1 MVPAC
6 LPSQDATGEGKRRVL
21 RVGVDVGGTFTDFA
35 AWRDTPAEFTSY
47 KVSSS
52 PPSFIEGFKA
62 GFEEILRRLPPSPG
76 EEVVV
81 MHGTTVSTNTIIERT
96 GANLALLVT
105 RGFRDILDL
114 QRFRL
119 SDPIRID
126 AGRTAP
132 LVPRHRVFE
141 ITGRLEPDGSL
152 HTPLALDQVR
162 EAAAAA
168 VADGA
173 AGIAIAFLHSYR
185 NQAHEE
191 AAAAEIQKHFP
202 SLAISTSCTIL
213 PRIGEYERTI
223 ACVLNAFVK
232 PRMAQYLEQVE
243 TYLRQR
249 LDGTKLF
256 ITRSNGGAM
265 AAAEARAFPI
275 HTLLSGPA
283 SGVTAA
289 RAYAGAAENGRLLT
303 LDMGGTSTDMALIL
317 DGRSTVTN
325 SAAVGDFPLT
335 MPVTGIEA
343 VGAGGGSIAWMD
355 GGVLRVGPRS
365 AGAWPGPAC
374 FGRGGTLPTVTD
386 AYLVCGYIDPQ
397 NFLGGRMTLDAAAA
411 HDSFRAIAAQLGA
424 SVETVAE
431 ACITVATSNMVA
443 KALPYFARSG
453 VDQEELTLV
462 LFGGAG
468 SLHGPLLAHELG
480 IRRMLV
486 PRTPSVFCAFGGL
499 VSELE
504 QDVVATAY
512 GLDADGAEIARRFGA
527 LQRQGKAWLAAQA
540 DTARLTGV
548 RTEYWAEMRYL
559 GQFFSIDV
567 LLPQDAAVSGDMAAI
582 AAAYHAEYDR
592 LYTQADHAAEIEILE
607 LRLRIAGRLASPTPE
622 SLAPA
627 HEAASSPVGRRALR
641 FDGTLYEATPVHAR
655 SALAP
660 GTALQGPSIIE
671 QEDTTIFVPPGFAAT
686 VTPTSDILMTR
697 QG

>member
-1 MVPAC
+1 
-6 LPSQDATGEGKRRVL
+6 
-21 RVGVDVGGTFTDFA
+21 VDVGGTFTDFA

-62 GFEEILRRLPPSPG
+62 GFEEILRRLPPAPG

-152 HTPLALDQVR
+152 HTPLALDQVC

-411 HDSFRAIAAQLGA
+411 HESFRVIAAQLGA

-499 VSELE
+499 VSELV

-512 GLDADGAEIARRFGA
+512 GLDADGAEITRRFGA

-567 LLPQDAAVSGDMAAI
+567 LLPQDAAESGDMAAI

-607 LRLRIAGRLASPTPE
+607 LRLRIAGALASPTPD

-627 HEAASSPVGRRALR
+627 HGAADSGPVGHRALR
-641 FDGTLYEATPVHAR
+641 FDGLLHAATPVHAR
-655 SALAP
+655 SSLAP
-660 GTALQGPSIIE
+660 GTQLQGPAIIE
-671 QEDTTIFVPPGFAAT
+671 QDDTTVFVPPGFAAT